1 MIEDWNLYTCLLLIF
16 GLLLIYM
23 CALLLLTLRLLTK
36 KWFCWTEAFS

>member
-23 CALLLLTLRLLTK
+23 CAFDWLLLRLLNRHS
-36 KWFCWTEAFS
+36 FCWTEAFP